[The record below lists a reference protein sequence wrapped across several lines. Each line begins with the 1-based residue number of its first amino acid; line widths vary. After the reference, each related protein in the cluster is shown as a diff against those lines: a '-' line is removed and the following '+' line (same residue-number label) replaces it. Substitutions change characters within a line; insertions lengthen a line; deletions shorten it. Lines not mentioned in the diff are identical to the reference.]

1 MNPPV
6 PFGMIVLAGGRAAR
20 LGGAD
25 KPGLVVGGRT
35 LLAAVL
41 AAGAG
46 AGARPVIVVG
56 PQGGPGSGEPS
67 DPRVVREE
75 PPGAGPVPALR
86 RGLAELAALPGE
98 AGDAGD
104 ARDGRN
110 ERYARDA
117 RDARDV
123 RNMRDASDVGDGR
136 DDSDTGETAWV
147 AVLAADLPFLRAA
160 HLRALLA
167 ASAGQDGAV
176 LTDEGGQPQWLAG
189 CWRVA
194 ALRRAVAGYRGASL
208 HGLLSPLHPVS
219 VRIEPGPG
227 EPPPWL
233 DCDTE
238 ADLRRARQYPA
249 R

>member
-1 MNPPV
+1 
-6 PFGMIVLAGGRAAR
+6 MIVLAGGRAAR

-104 ARDGRN
+104 ARDERN
-110 ERYARDA
+110 AGDTRDVRDIKNMGDVGDAGDLSDAGDA
-117 RDARDV
+117 RD
-123 RNMRDASDVGDGR
+123 G
-136 DDSDTGETAWV
+136 SDTGDTAWV

-176 LTDEGGQPQWLAG
+176 LTDDGGRPQWLAG

-238 ADLRRARQYPA
+238 ADLSRARQYPA

>member
-1 MNPPV
+1 MR
-6 PFGMIVLAGGRAAR
+6 GASGAGG
-20 LGGAD
+20 D
-25 KPGLVVGGRT
+25 
-35 LLAAVL
+35 
-41 AAGAG
+41 
-46 AGARPVIVVG
+46 
-56 PQGGPGSGEPS
+56 
-67 DPRVVREE
+67 
-75 PPGAGPVPALR
+75 
-86 RGLAELAALPGE
+86 
-98 AGDAGD
+98 
-104 ARDGRN
+104 
-110 ERYARDA
+110 
-117 RDARDV
+117 RDV
-123 RNMRDASDVGDGR
+123 RT
-136 DDSDTGETAWV
+136 DSYTGEIVWV

-176 LTDEGGQPQWLAG
+176 LTDDGGRPQWLAG
-189 CWRVA
+189 CWRAA

-208 HGLLSPLHPVS
+208 HGLLSPLRPVS